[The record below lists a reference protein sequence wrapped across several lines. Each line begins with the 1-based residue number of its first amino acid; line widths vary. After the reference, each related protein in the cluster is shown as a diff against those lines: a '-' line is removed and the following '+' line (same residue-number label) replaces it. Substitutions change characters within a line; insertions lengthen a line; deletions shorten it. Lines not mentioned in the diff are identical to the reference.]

1 MTSPGLPRSTGF
13 EADLGRAVALS
24 DFTHLTQKTNAAA
37 RRMLSLGRPHPCWCG
52 RLCCGIPAGCS
63 TLFLLLSAIL
73 PFSMPFFFRFFAA
86 IHRCM
91 LQTIFG
97 TINVSGNAY
106 ISIHR
111 VELHKARLFRSRLT
125 EPFHLHARQ
134 FRRRA
139 QFCTRR
145 EVFVQILHKRVP
157 PTVVQP
163 QMGMQNMG
171 IGLGPA
177 SKLLLQLPTIHQTD
191 PPIAISKPA
200 ACPN

>member
-1 MTSPGLPRSTGF
+1 
-13 EADLGRAVALS
+13 
-24 DFTHLTQKTNAAA
+24 
-37 RRMLSLGRPHPCWCG
+37 MLSLGRPHPCWCG

-171 IGLGPA
+171 IGPG
-177 SKLLLQLPTIHQTD
+177 LLQNCYCNYQPPTKRT
-191 PPIAISKPA
+191 
-200 ACPN
+200 PNRN

>member
-1 MTSPGLPRSTGF
+1 
-13 EADLGRAVALS
+13 
-24 DFTHLTQKTNAAA
+24 
-37 RRMLSLGRPHPCWCG
+37 
-52 RLCCGIPAGCS
+52 
-63 TLFLLLSAIL
+63 
-73 PFSMPFFFRFFAA
+73 
-86 IHRCM
+86 M
-91 LQTIFG
+91 LQIIFG

-171 IGLGPA
+171 IGPGPA
-177 SKLLLQLPTIHQTD
+177 SKLLLQLPATHQTD
-191 PPIAISKPA
+191 PQSQLANRLPA
-200 ACPN
+200 PTEPMCPRMHYTGGVTCMCVCCADIFRLLTACLYYDLVVSLCGAQN

>member
-1 MTSPGLPRSTGF
+1 
-13 EADLGRAVALS
+13 
-24 DFTHLTQKTNAAA
+24 
-37 RRMLSLGRPHPCWCG
+37 MLSLGRPHPCWCG

-145 EVFVQILHKRVP
+145 EVFVQILHSTSVC
-157 PTVVQP
+157 
-163 QMGMQNMG
+163 
-171 IGLGPA
+171 
-177 SKLLLQLPTIHQTD
+177 LQLLCNRRWACRTWALVRACFKTATATTSHPPNG